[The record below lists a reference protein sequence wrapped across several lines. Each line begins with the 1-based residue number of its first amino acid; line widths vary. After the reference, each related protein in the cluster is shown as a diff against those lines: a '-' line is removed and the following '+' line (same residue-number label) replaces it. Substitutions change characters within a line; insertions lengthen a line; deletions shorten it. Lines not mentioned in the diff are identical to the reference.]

1 MRNRY
6 FDVLKAI
13 AIIAVV
19 LYHLGTCEYG
29 YLGVD
34 IFLVIAGFFTFQ
46 SVEKHVVNKG
56 GYLWFVENRVFRLWP
71 LLLLAG
77 VMCLGWGWLM
87 MPDDFENTA
96 QSIVATNFFGNN
108 VLQSITTKN
117 YWDVVNEYKPLMHT
131 WYVGLI
137 MQFYIIVPMLLFAV
151 GRWVKD
157 TDKRKK
163 VNITL
168 MALMGMASLVGYLT
182 EGNATAKFYYLPYRL
197 YEFCAGGLVFY
208 LFGNVQRIQDK
219 IVWTNIGFV
228 IVYLAVVALLFVDA
242 EYVSRP
248 AKLLSTVA
256 LSSALMVLM
265 PRVEW
270 AQGKVF
276 QTNGWLLLVLQASV
290 SSYGIRWCWHLSAIR
305 LPTN

>member
-137 MQFYIIVPMLLFAV
+137 MQFYIIVPMLL
-151 GRWVKD
+151 
-157 TDKRKK
+157 
-163 VNITL
+163 
-168 MALMGMASLVGYLT
+168 
-182 EGNATAKFYYLPYRL
+182 
-197 YEFCAGGLVFY
+197 
-208 LFGNVQRIQDK
+208 
-219 IVWTNIGFV
+219 
-228 IVYLAVVALLFVDA
+228 LL
-242 EYVSRP
+242 
-248 AKLLSTVA
+248 
-256 LSSALMVLM
+256 
-265 PRVEW
+265 W
-270 AQGKVF
+270 ADG
-276 QTNGWLLLVLQASV
+276 
-290 SSYGIRWCWHLSAIR
+290 
-305 LPTN
+305 